1 MVLDARAQVLCN
13 LGPVISGSLSDDH
26 AQGNGVITTTGE
38 LVLAGLITARPG
50 DEVQLGYITP
60 DQTQV
65 ARFPRSRLRVLKAF
79 ANPLTRQ
86 TTVQVGDEL
95 AYKKSRKGGVVQSGL
110 LDVVNGRAPGTG
122 LSIRM
127 AEATQLAADRLG
139 LQATLPTLSTRKTA
153 SSIDMGQGYVQF
165 LSDAMVSEGRI
176 AYQQQ
181 DGTIISIELQPAN
194 LEGPS
199 ILISDLIDI
208 APTEGG
214 EDPAPVASGVG
225 QSEALVQT
233 NDLPLEVPQLV
244 APENAVADPVNP
256 AVGVA
261 EKIPET
267 LTVPTRPEALPI
279 TTPEAPTAEDPG
291 AEGHKLN
298 LGSSWTNSKTETS
311 TTLRIS
317 NSNGGLIPLQIT
329 ETNITAEETAGP
341 DNRVLKRYSKTIT
354 GLAKVN
360 QQFVED
366 LYRTTGNIQGGAY
379 TTAKEEQYE
388 YEEIAPEGLSE
399 AEKTQLA
406 DEIRNAAYA
415 ANPEELKFLVYNPK
429 FRLKAKTE
437 ATMISSAEAAGR
449 LGVKDYNRTNGLP
462 GGSGFSEYITT
473 EYLYSGN
480 LTKEIRRIFRA
491 YGLTQSGQQAISKAL
506 QKASAP
512 VDLGPFVGRFFDLVL
527 DDVQVIIRTAD
538 EVESGIQAAPQ
549 KVAQNVEKTP
559 KPVQK
564 NVVQEFKA
572 PTLPEA
578 ELPEAEKYVVPFLP
592 DDVVDED
599 TGAIVPAVPEEQAE
613 EYAKTQNALRIG
625 HKDGLQV
632 TAPLG
637 VLPNQPL
644 AVFHLRNAD
653 VMATYRVNGTSWAF
667 DATSCL
673 VSTDALYVG
682 AAGGDVNGERWM
694 PLPPGASQLPTM
706 PATSDNGAQ
715 PLANAVVIEELPDVS
730 DTASIAALLE
740 SLPDD
745 EEQSYR
751 YTASPEAVLLPYRL
765 KVPITFQAVA
775 QLAIKYVP
783 GGVYKAM
790 GAVAGV
796 VKAQVRVVAAA
807 RLQVRLQLI
816 SSEKQTLA
824 ETFSAGM
831 GMGGNLS

>member
-1 MVLDARAQVLCN
+1 MVMDARAQVLCN

-165 LSDAMVSEGRI
+165 LSDALVSEGRI

-181 DGTIISIELQPAN
+181 DGSLTTTELQPTD

-199 ILISDLIDI
+199 ILISDLIDV

-233 NDLPLEVPQLV
+233 DDQLFEIPELK
-244 APENAVADPVNP
+244 APENSVADPVNP

-279 TTPEAPTAEDPG
+279 TTPEAPTAEEPG
-291 AEGHKLN
+291 AEGRKLN
-298 LGSSWTNSKTETS
+298 LGSTWTTSKTETT

-329 ETNITAEETAGP
+329 EVNTTAEETAGP
-341 DNRVLKRYSKTIT
+341 DNRVTKRYSKTIT
-354 GLAKVN
+354 ALAKVN

-366 LYRTTGNIQGGAY
+366 TYRVEGQIRSGAY
-379 TTAKEEQYE
+379 TTAKEELFD
-388 YEEIAPEGLSE
+388 YEEIPPEGLSE
-399 AEKTQLA
+399 AEKAQLTN
-406 DEIRNAAYA
+406 EIRNAAYA
-415 ANPEELKFLVYNPK
+415 ANPEELTFLVYDPK

-437 ATMISSAEAAGR
+437 ATMISCAEAAGR
-449 LGVKDYNRTNGLP
+449 LGVKDYNRTTGLP
-462 GGSGFSEYITT
+462 GGSGYSEYITT
-473 EYLYSGN
+473 EYLYNGT

-512 VDLGPFVGRFFDLVL
+512 VDLAPFVSRFFDLVL
-527 DDVQVIIRTAD
+527 DDVQTIIRTAD
-538 EVESGIQAAPQ
+538 EVETGFKRP
-549 KVAQNVEKTP
+549 VAKFPNIERKTEPVEK
-559 KPVQK
+559 
-564 NVVQEFKA
+564 NVKQEFKA
-572 PTLPEA
+572 PELPEA
-578 ELPEAEKYVVPFLP
+578 ELPEEEKYVVPFLP
-592 DDVVDED
+592 DDVVDEE
-599 TGAIVPAVPEEQAE
+599 TGEIVPAEPEEQAQE
-613 EYAKTQNALRIG
+613 FAKTQNALRIG

-637 VLPNQPL
+637 VLPSKPL

-715 PLANAVVIEELPDVS
+715 PLANAVAIEELPDVS
-730 DTASIAALLE
+730 DIASIAALLD

-751 YTASPEAVLLPYRL
+751 YTAAPEAVLLPYRL
-765 KVPITFQAVA
+765 KVPITFQAIA
-775 QLAIKYVP
+775 ELAIKYVP

-796 VKAQVRVVAAA
+796 AKAQVRVVAAA

-816 SSEKQTLA
+816 SSERQTLA
-824 ETFSAGM
+824 QTLSAGM
-831 GMGGNLS
+831 GLGGNLS